1 MGRTGSIAAH
11 EKDSSQVDPA
21 LLIER
26 GRSLEVQRGRPAVG
40 LLNANRFAYG
50 IANLGWQCVAEHLLD
65 SGIDVLVAF
74 ADTIGR
80 RGRAFLNSPD
90 LTPLD
95 MDVIGVSVPF
105 EDTYLDVPRLL
116 RAAGLPV
123 LASQRGPEHPLVVLG
138 GMAMI
143 NPLPLAPFAN
153 VVVVGEGRAAMRE
166 IVLRRAGAPKG
177 RRFDR
182 EQFLVDVAD
191 VPGTYVPR
199 NYRIVVDDDG
209 YVDDFE
215 CRAGPRGIRANVVLD
230 MNRHPI
236 TSQWTS
242 PYATYSQDD
251 YFSVMAAMGC
261 HKKCPFCVVGH
272 VQVAPSGRAV
282 TIDQDRVI
290 ELALRR
296 RREYGTSLVKIFF
309 SSAFS
314 PDDGDIKSRAIKELL
329 RALHAHGFQAR
340 VGSLNVRQADDE
352 LFHLLS
358 LVGQGEVTLA
368 PETVEELRPSLG
380 KAYIS
385 DERLHELAAVAGRYG
400 LDLNIYSLGCLPG
413 EQDGHAVAY
422 AGLIRS
428 LRRALGSG
436 GTLYVHYNPAFRKA
450 QTPYQYF
457 GNASPAQARHRYR
470 LLRGALEGEP
480 GIDWVSVIDDP
491 MVYYQPVLALGDDN
505 SARVVEALYP
515 RALVREADWVRAFRD
530 LGLDDTRYFTAKD
543 PDRTLPWEHIGYVQ
557 HDRMKRRARALMKVG
572 RQLELKDFADIEEAA
587 QPQHDAM

>member
-1 MGRTGSIAAH
+1 MGRTGSIAAF
-11 EKDSSQVDPA
+11 EKDSSQVESAA
-21 LLIER
+21 LITR
-26 GRSLEVQRGRPAVG
+26 GRSLEPVPGRPCVG
-40 LLNANRFAYG
+40 LLNANHFAYG

-65 SGIDVLVAF
+65 AEINVLIAF

-90 LTPLD
+90 LAPRD
-95 MDVIGVSVPF
+95 MDLIGISVPF
-105 EDTYLDVPRLL
+105 EDTYLNVPRLL

-123 LASQRGPEHPLVVLG
+123 LARDRGPDHPIVVLG

-143 NPLPLAPFAN
+143 NPLPLAPFAD
-153 VVVVGEGRAAMRE
+153 VAVVGEGRAAMRE
-166 IVLRRAGAPKG
+166 IALRRSARPEL
-177 RRFDR
+177 DR
-182 EQFLVDVAD
+182 EQFLADLAD
-191 VPGTYVPR
+191 VPGVYVPR
-199 NYRIVVDDDG
+199 HYRIVTDDEG
-209 YVDDFE
+209 YVADFE
-215 CRAGPRGIRANVVLD
+215 CLLGPRHVRANVVLD

-236 TSQWTS
+236 KSEWTS

-272 VQVAPSGRAV
+272 VQVAPTGRAV
-282 TIDQDRVI
+282 TIDQDQVV

-296 RREYGTSLVKIFF
+296 RREYGTNLVKIFF

-329 RALHAHGFQAR
+329 RTLHEHRFEAR

-352 LFHLLS
+352 LFHLLH
-358 LVGQGEVTLA
+358 LVGQEEVTLA

-380 KAYIS
+380 KAYIA
-385 DERLHELAAVAGRYG
+385 DDRLHELAAIAGRYG
-400 LDLNIYSLGCLPG
+400 LDLNIYSLGCIPG
-413 EQDGHAVAY
+413 EQDHHAVAY
-422 AGLIRS
+422 GRLIRS
-428 LRRALGSG
+428 LRRALGGG

-457 GNASPAQARHRYR
+457 GNASPAEARHRYR
-470 LLRGALEGEP
+470 LLRAELEGEP
-480 GIDWVSVIDDP
+480 GVDWVSVIDDP

-515 RALVREADWVRAFRD
+515 MRQVGEQDWIGAFRD
-530 LGLDDTRYFTAKD
+530 LGLDDGRYFTAKD
-543 PDRTLPWEHIGYVQ
+543 PERTLPWEHIGYVQ
-557 HDRMKRRARALMKVG
+557 HERMKRRARALMKVG
-572 RQLELKDFADIEEAA
+572 RRLELKDFAEIEEAA
-587 QPQHDAM
+587 QPLTDAM